1 MFMICTLHSDTSNLC
16 THEMIWSKAYNCN
29 HPFRVNHVSLV
40 RFDIFIFW
48 QYTCKLWTFCS
59 KFEDYIPFYLIGKKN
74 LINLLFFAEH
84 IKVNNVISCRNCFS
98 GDNTHHSNERSSSFN
113 SHVQGNFVYI
123 WSRVNC
129 KLNRFNK
136 EFKMYIYF

>member
-74 LINLLFFAEH
+74 LDKPAFCWIPTLKLKLKQSEN
-84 IKVNNVISCRNCFS
+84 IRKST
-98 GDNTHHSNERSSSFN
+98 NTSHFSSSSSKTSFASISFKQSIN
-113 SHVQGNFVYI
+113 NIQVSRKRI
-123 WSRVNC
+123 WVLISFIIR
-129 KLNRFNK
+129 
-136 EFKMYIYF
+136 